1 MPSTRLETRSGWIN
15 GRHADVLEAIQ
26 RGLVEGIRIPD
37 TDRCVR
43 IQEYPPEAFLV
54 PPGKGSAYSVL
65 EISMF
70 KGRSMDAKARLYAAL
85 QRELTPFG
93 LAVGD
98 LKIIIHDVPFENW
111 GLAGKPADPATLT
124 FKVDV

>member
-1 MPSTRLETRSGWIN
+1 MPSTRLDTRSGWIN
-15 GRHADVLEAIQ
+15 GRHAALLEAIQ
-26 RGLVEGIRIPD
+26 RGLVEGIRIPE

-43 IQEYPPEAFLV
+43 IHEYPDGSFMV
-54 PPGKGSAYSVL
+54 PPGKGPTYSVL

-70 KGRSMDAKARLYAAL
+70 KGRSLDAKARLYAAL

-93 LAVGD
+93 FNEGD

-111 GLAGKPADPATLT
+111 GLGGRPADPATLT